1 MEAGE
6 VDFLRELNMVLAVL
20 NVCQWIIDN
29 GLGVDVRE
37 KGVGLSK
44 QLVAMGL
51 RVDL

>member
-37 KGVGLSK
+37 KGVWLSK